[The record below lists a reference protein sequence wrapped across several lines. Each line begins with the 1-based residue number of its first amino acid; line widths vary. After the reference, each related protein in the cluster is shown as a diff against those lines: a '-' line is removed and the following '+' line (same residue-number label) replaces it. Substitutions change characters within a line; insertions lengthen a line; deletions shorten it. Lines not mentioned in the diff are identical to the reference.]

1 MPNKNNTKKN
11 NKRNNTKKN
20 NKNKNN
26 KSKKNNYKPAA
37 TSLCGPCPQCNQDGY
52 IVGTTGM
59 GNAAICECASGHRWR
74 A

>member
-20 NKNKNN
+20 NKNN